1 MKKITNLLGGIALS
15 CCMASGVAQAA
26 NIQSMTIEEI
36 GVASGDFD
44 MSAIQSVGGEASAY
58 DPSGAYFGG
67 SGFVSAGSAD
77 GAIIMGT
84 VQGNNAFTLGFTAA
98 GSPGEL
104 NTLRGAPSGSITD
117 GIMTLDLSGLVAEYG
132 GYSFSISPLNF
143 DPVTNTTATNFRTAV
158 SMIDANHYYYTADW
172 SHRVANGEVFSLA
185 TGAPTTAFTGWFL
198 YAHLEGIA
206 TMAPVPEADT
216 YAMMLAGLGLV
227 GLMAHR
233 RRMSV

>member
-1 MKKITNLLGGIALS
+1 MKQITKTLTGITVG
-15 CCMASGVAQAA
+15 CCMAVSVAQAA
-26 NIQSMTIEEI
+26 SIQSMTIEEI
-36 GVASGDFD
+36 GVASGNFD
-44 MSAIQSVGGEASAY
+44 MSAMQSVGGEASAY

-143 DPVTNTTATNFRTAV
+143 DPVTNTTATNLRTAV

-172 SHRVANGEVFSLA
+172 DHRVVNGEVFSLA
-185 TGAPTTAFTGWFL
+185 TGAPTTAFTGWL
-198 YAHLEGIA
+198 LVAHLEGIA

-233 RRMSV
+233 RRKLL